1 MSASSPSGTRS
12 RCGFCACCCSC
23 CWCSR
28 APAGEF
34 FTSPNSLLPPP
45 PARSSSTNN
54 GGVQSRHRCQGALRC
69 TAEQTP
75 PAEKRPAADQRSRH
89 SRPSNRSTTT
99 PCPAAAAEARPHR
112 TSPPTTVEP
121 RHRADANQH
130 RRGAPQPHKPRPAG
144 HDDERHTWDHVDGD
158 LIDGGDLPP
167 EVPMSAHADMTQ
179 LTNGCWHV
187 QIQ

>member
-12 RCGFCACCCSC
+12 RCCFCACCCSC

-34 FTSPNSLLPPP
+34 FASPNSLLPPP

-54 GGVQSRHRCQGALRC
+54 GGVQNRHRCQGALRC

-112 TSPPTTVEP
+112 TTQP
-121 RHRADANQH
+121 RLSLVIELTQTSIGGGHPSHTNH
-130 RRGAPQPHKPRPAG
+130 VQP
-144 HDDERHTWDHVDGD
+144 
-158 LIDGGDLPP
+158 
-167 EVPMSAHADMTQ
+167 DMTM
-179 LTNGCWHV
+179 NGTHGTMWMA
-187 QIQ
+187 I